1 MLINI
6 TLLKNP
12 EAFLP
17 DKDTSFCRSA
27 GSPKSKNIIN
37 ILASEKT
44 VIISPYSFVAYFLA
58 MIKKIKKKNNLSAK
72 PERIKCLLSEKIL
85 ISLLN
90 LSLVK

>member
-1 MLINI
+1 MLIKI

-37 ILASEKT
+37 IFAREKT
-44 VIISPYSFVAYFLA
+44 VIISPY
-58 MIKKIKKKNNLSAK
+58 
-72 PERIKCLLSEKIL
+72 
-85 ISLLN
+85 
-90 LSLVK
+90 